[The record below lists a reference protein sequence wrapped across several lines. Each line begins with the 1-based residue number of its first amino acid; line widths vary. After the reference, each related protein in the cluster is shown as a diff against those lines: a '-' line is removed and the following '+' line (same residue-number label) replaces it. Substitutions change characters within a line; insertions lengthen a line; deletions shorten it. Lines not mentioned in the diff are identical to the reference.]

1 MPRTQKELS
10 KCLLGSVNEPEG
22 PSLSLPESTED
33 VAITRAPDETQ
44 FLFQSEDEM
53 IQ

>member
-1 MPRTQKELS
+1 MPGTQKELN

-22 PSLSLPESTED
+22 PSLSLPDSTED
-33 VAITRAPDETQ
+33 VAITRALDETQ